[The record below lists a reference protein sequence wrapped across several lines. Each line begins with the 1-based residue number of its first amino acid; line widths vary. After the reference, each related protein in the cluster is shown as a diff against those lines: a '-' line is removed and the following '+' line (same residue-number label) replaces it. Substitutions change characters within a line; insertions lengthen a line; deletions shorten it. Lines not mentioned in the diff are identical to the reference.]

1 MTEHGHFHD
10 IGGPFLRSGVIYRT
24 GWTMLAGCPRP
35 PSDDRFA
42 CRIDMR
48 STVESASSADTF
60 VRIPVDLPGAAQ
72 RLAGTPSDAVYQQ
85 LYVDILRQCGSSIA
99 AVITRLAQVVPAPVV
114 LGCSLGKDRTGL
126 VVAVLMRA
134 LDVPADVASRQETVA
149 RQAIVA
155 CAPAARSYAAGRGVD
170 IEEFTRRCTKDS
182 SALPA
187 AIDMIATEYGGI
199 REYLA
204 TNGVPA
210 SVIAT
215 LRAALRGDGLG

>member
-1 MTEHGHFHD
+1 MSQHGHFHD

-24 GWTMLAGCPRP
+24 GWTMLAGCPL
-35 PSDDRFA
+35 PSTDRFA

-48 STVESASSADTF
+48 GTVERAGSADNF
-60 VRIPVDLPGAAQ
+60 VRIPIDLRGAAE

-99 AVITRLAQVVPAPVV
+99 AVITRLAEVVPAPVV

-134 LDVPADVASRQETVA
+134 LDVPVDVVSRQETVA

-155 CAPAARSYAAGRGVD
+155 CEPAARSYAAGRGVD
-170 IEEFTRRCTKDS
+170 VEEFMRRCTRDS
-182 SALPA
+182 RALS
-187 AIDMIATEYGGI
+187 IAVDTVASEYGGI

-204 TNGVPA
+204 ANGVPA
-210 SVIAT
+210 SVVAT
-215 LRAALRGDGLG
+215 LRAALRGDGFG